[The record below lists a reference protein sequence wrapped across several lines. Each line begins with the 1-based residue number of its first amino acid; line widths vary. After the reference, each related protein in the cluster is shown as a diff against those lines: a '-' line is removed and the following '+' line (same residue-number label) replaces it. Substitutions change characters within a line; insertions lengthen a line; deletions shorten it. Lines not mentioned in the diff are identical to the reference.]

1 MVDDFAKFSAVPD
14 AYAPPE
20 AKPFAPRED
29 LMSWLLDPR
38 GRDQFAARFADE
50 TELYWNDAHAKRPDE
65 VYRRS
70 YWTESYVQWSPRGNY
85 ITTVHRQGIA
95 LWGGPAFARLA
106 RMQHPG
112 VQFLEYSPGEKY
124 IATCSVTEPTNPR
137 ESVSVNVA
145 FFDVRSGRKL
155 RGFTGG
161 LEDFLLP
168 GAAGSGGGRSGFTW
182 PVFKWAGGAEDKYFA
197 KIGKNAV
204 SIYEAPDMSLLD
216 KKSLKLE
223 GVTDFLWS
231 PAEAVLAVYQPEQN
245 AGNTPARVSLWAIPS
260 RREVRQKQ
268 LFNVSDVKMFW
279 HPQGDYLC
287 VKGALNA
294 SSVSVLPLPALTP
307 TPFYLAVD
315 RFTKTKKTTYTGF
328 ELFRVKEREC
338 PMEVLELEVKTEKI
352 IAFAWE
358 PQGHRFCIIHGEGA
372 RPDVS
377 FYTMRDGGGSKLKHL
392 ATFKGKS
399 ANAIFWSPAGR
410 HLVLAGLKGLNG
422 QLEFFSADEM
432 ETLATA
438 EHFMCTDVDWDPTG
452 RYVATS
458 VTAVHAMENGFNV
471 WSFNGQ
477 LLYRLPRD
485 RFFQFLW
492 RPRPPCMLSDD
503 QQKEVRLVLRACCSL
518 RRSHPLPPAD
528 CRQPQEVQQALRRGG
543 CLAGGGG

>member
-1 MVDDFAKFSAVPD
+1 MNVVDDFAKFAAVPES
-14 AYAPPE
+14 YAPPE

-95 LWGGPAFARLA
+95 LWGGPGFARLA

-268 LFNVSDVKMFW
+268 LFNVKMFW

-287 VKGALNA
+287 VKGALLRLHASPQPWRSRAPARSQWTASPRRRRRRTRALSCSASRSASAPWRFWSWRSRLRRSSPLRGSRRATASA
-294 SSVSVLPLPALTP
+294 SSTARARGRTCPSTRCATAAAASSSTWPRSRASPP
-307 TPFYLAVD
+307 TPFSGRPPAATWCW
-315 RFTKTKKTTYTGF
+315 RASRASTASWSSSAPTRWRRSQPRSTSCAPTSTGIPPAATWPPPSPPCTPW
-328 ELFRVKEREC
+328 RTASTSGPSTASC
-338 PMEVLELEVKTEKI
+338 CT
-352 IAFAWE
+352 
-358 PQGHRFCIIHGEGA
+358 GA
-372 RPDVS
+372 
-377 FYTMRDGGGSKLKHL
+377 
-392 ATFKGKS
+392 
-399 ANAIFWSPAGR
+399 
-410 HLVLAGLKGLNG
+410 
-422 QLEFFSADEM
+422 
-432 ETLATA
+432 TLACRT
-438 EHFMCTDVDWDPTG
+438 
-452 RYVATS
+452 
-458 VTAVHAMENGFNV
+458 
-471 WSFNGQ
+471 
-477 LLYRLPRD
+477 PRD
-485 RFFQFLW
+485 T
-492 RPRPPCMLSDD
+492 
-503 QQKEVRLVLRACCSL
+503 AC
-518 RRSHPLPPAD
+518 
-528 CRQPQEVQQALRRGG
+528 
-543 CLAGGGG
+543 